1 MPEQAAANAAHHLTG
16 THFPACKEDLLRRA
30 RDNGAGQDILE
41 VLESLPEH
49 EEFKTLD
56 DLLRAC
62 GDSDQAPQ
70 TGIIDRKP

>member
-1 MPEQAAANAAHHLTG
+1 MPQQAAANAAHHLTE

-30 RDNGAGQDILE
+30 RDHGAGQDILE
-41 VLESLPEH
+41 VLESLPED

-62 GDSDQAPQ
+62 GESDQAPQ